1 MRTILID
8 CGHGG
13 IDPKS
18 GKYTTAGKRAH
29 HPGQVFHNNG
39 WFYEGVFNRQI
50 GHKVGLMLKSAGV
63 PVVYINHAYQD
74 NSIKTDRVPKANALH
89 RDKPCLYFSI
99 HANAANTRARGF
111 EIFTSVNPSKTS
123 QDIAT
128 DIYEGVKGLT
138 QYKLPMRKGAGD
150 EKFKRE
156 NFYVVRHTVMPA
168 VLVECAF
175 FDNLED
181 ALLLNRCDFQT
192 DMAAVFANVLIEY
205 SKK

>member
-13 IDPKS
+13 IDPKT
-18 GKYTTAGKRAH
+18 GKYTTPGKRAH
-29 HPGQVFHNNG
+29 HPGQVFHSDG

-50 GHKVGLMLKSAGV
+50 GHKVALMLMSADV
-63 PVVYINHAYQD
+63 PVIYVHHEHID
-74 NSIKTDRVPKANALH
+74 RPLKERVNSANLMH
-89 RDKPCLYFSI
+89 KSTPCLYFSI

-111 EIFTSVNPSKTS
+111 EIFTSVNASKTS

-128 DIYEGVKGLT
+128 DIYEGVEELT
-138 QYKLPMRKGAGD
+138 QYKLPMRKGAGS

-181 ALLLNRCDFQT
+181 ALLLNNCKFQT
-192 DMAAVFANVLIEY
+192 DMAATFAKVLIKY
-205 SKK
+205 AKK

>member
-29 HPGQVFHNNG
+29 HPSQVFHNDG

-50 GHKVGLMLKSAGV
+50 GRKVALMLMSAGV
-63 PVVYINHAYQD
+63 PVVYVHHEHND
-74 NSIKTDRVPKANALH
+74 RTLKERVNSANLMH
-89 RDKPCLYFSI
+89 RTTPCLYFSI

-111 EIFTSVNPSKTS
+111 EIFTSVNASKTS

-128 DIYEGVKGLT
+128 DIYEGVEGLT
-138 QYKLPMRKGAGD
+138 QYRLPMRKGAGN

-192 DMAAVFANVLIEY
+192 DMAAVFAKVLIEY
-205 SKK
+205 AKK

>member
-13 IDPKS
+13 IDPNT
-18 GKYTTAGKRAH
+18 GKYTTPGKRAH
-29 HPGQVFHNNG
+29 HPGQIFHSDG

-50 GHKVGLMLKSAGV
+50 GHKVALMLNSADV
-63 PVVYINHAYQD
+63 PVVYVNHAHQD
-74 NSIKTDRVPKANALH
+74 NSLIDRVNRANAHH
-89 RDKPCLYFSI
+89 RTTPCLYFSI

-111 EIFTSVNPSKTS
+111 EVFTSVNASKTS

-128 DIYEGVKGLT
+128 DIYEGVEELT
-138 QYKLPMRKGAGD
+138 QYRLRMRKGVGN

-156 NFYVVRHTVMPA
+156 NFYVVRHTAMPA

-181 ALLLNRCDFQT
+181 ALLLKRCDFQT
-192 DMAAVFANVLIEY
+192 DIAAVFARVLIEY
-205 SKK
+205 AKK

>member
-13 IDPKS
+13 IDPKT

-29 HPGQVFHNNG
+29 HPGQVFHKDG

-50 GHKVGLMLKSAGV
+50 GHKVALMLMSAGV
-63 PVVYINHAYQD
+63 PVVYVHHEHID
-74 NSIKTDRVPKANALH
+74 RTLKERVNSANLMH
-89 RDKPCLYFSI
+89 RTTPCLYFSI

-111 EIFTSVNPSKTS
+111 EVFTSVNASKTS

-128 DIYEGVKGLT
+128 DIYEGVEGLT
-138 QYKLPMRKGAGD
+138 QYRLPMRKGAGD

-181 ALLLNRCDFQT
+181 ALLLNNCKFQT
-192 DMAAVFANVLIEY
+192 DMAAIFAKVLIEY